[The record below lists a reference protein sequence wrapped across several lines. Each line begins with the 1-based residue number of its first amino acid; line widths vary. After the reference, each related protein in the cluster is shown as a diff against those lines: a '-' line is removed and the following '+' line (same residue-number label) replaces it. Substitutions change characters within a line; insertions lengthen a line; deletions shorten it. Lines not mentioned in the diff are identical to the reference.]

1 MSRLTLILGLISLA
15 LLAVSALV
23 GTAPVSLSDSLAA
36 LAGQGEAA
44 TQTILWEIRLPRAAA
59 PVAVGA
65 ALGLAGAA
73 GCGAGCAGGAFGW
86 GGRWLTGAG
95 QIRRLS
101 PSAAGIY
108 IGQIIASPSML

>member
-36 LAGQGEAA
+36 LAGQGDAA

-59 PVAVGA
+59 AFAVGA
-65 ALGLAGAA
+65 ALGLAGAGLQGLLQNPLA
-73 GCGAGCAGGAFGW
+73 KSS
-86 GGRWLTGAG
+86 GRQTSRTSGDPGSTG
-95 QIRRLS
+95 RK
-101 PSAAGIY
+101 
-108 IGQIIASPSML
+108 ASVTRWVHPAPW